1 MGEERAK
8 FLSTG
13 MTAAQLSDRARAQGV
28 AVSTNGKY
36 RVRACTHLDISAA
49 MIDEAVQAIGAVVK
63 AT

>member
-1 MGEERAK
+1 
-8 FLSTG
+8 